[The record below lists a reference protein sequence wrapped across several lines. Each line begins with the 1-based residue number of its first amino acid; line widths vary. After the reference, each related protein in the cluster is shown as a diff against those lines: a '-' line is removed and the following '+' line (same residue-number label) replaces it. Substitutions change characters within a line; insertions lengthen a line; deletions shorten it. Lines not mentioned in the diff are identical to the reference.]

1 MINNT
6 IPPADDVVVERVTV
20 IADHYADEIVVA
32 LPTMESENEL
42 RRVLS
47 GAFIA
52 FLVEVLTDSAA

>member
-1 MINNT
+1 VINNT
-6 IPPADDVVVERVTV
+6 LPPTDDAVVERVTV
-20 IADHYADEIVVA
+20 LADHYADEIVVA
-32 LPTMESENEL
+32 LPTVESEDGL